1 MNKHRTKSRMN
12 TLSYSVTFN
21 SMTIKIRKN
30 IRFAWTTIVIKPTRV
45 KRATSQSLRSPSI

>member
-12 TLSYSVTFN
+12 TLSVTFN